1 MTQNGYI
8 VDTDVL
14 MKFYCHLGRPD
25 ILHRVL
31 GGITVAE
38 RVKREFEYHGFG
50 PGKED
55 FTRDLAAGRIRTI
68 DVSPAE
74 DRVIAEYKT
83 DFMHAGERDSAALAL
98 THLYTLITDDRR
110 AREDLMSAD
119 LEVNDSRWIL
129 KEAHS
134 RRLIS
139 QKEYKTLST
148 TRR

>member
-1 MTQNGYI
+1 MPQYI

-14 MKFYCHLGRPD
+14 IRFYCHLERPD
-25 ILHRVL
+25 ILQRLL

-38 RVKREFEYHGFG
+38 RVKREFEHHGFG
-50 PGKED
+50 PGKEE
-55 FTRDLAAGRIRTI
+55 FSRDVGAGRVRTV

-83 DFMHAGERDSAALAL
+83 DLMHAGERDSAAFAL

-119 LEVNDSRWIL
+119 LEVHDSRWVL

-134 RRLIS
+134 RRFIS
-139 QKEYKTLST
+139 QKEYKQLST
-148 TRR
+148 SRR

>member
-1 MTQNGYI
+1 MFI

-14 MKFYCHLGRPD
+14 IKFYCHLGRPD
-25 ILHRVL
+25 VLHQVL
-31 GGITVAE
+31 GGVTVAE

-50 PGKED
+50 PGKEE
-55 FTRDLAAGRIRTI
+55 FTRDIANGSVRTV

-74 DRVIAEYKT
+74 NTMISEYQT
-83 DFMHAGERDSAALAL
+83 DFMHAGERDSAAIAL

-119 LEVNDSRWIL
+119 LEVHDSRWVL

-134 RRLIS
+134 RRFIS

-148 TRR
+148 SRR

>member
-1 MTQNGYI
+1 MPQYI

-14 MKFYCHLGRPD
+14 INFYCHLERPD
-25 ILHRVL
+25 ILLRLMGV
-31 GGITVAE
+31 ITVAE
-38 RVKREFEYHGFG
+38 RVKREFEHHGFG
-50 PGKED
+50 SGKEE
-55 FTRDLAAGRIRTI
+55 FSRDIATGRVRTI

-83 DFMHAGERDSAALAL
+83 DFMHVGERDSAAIAL

-110 AREDLMSAD
+110 AREDLMSSD
-119 LEVNDSRWIL
+119 LEVHDSRWIL
-129 KEAHS
+129 KEARS

-139 QKEYKTLST
+139 QKEYKKLST

>member
-1 MTQNGYI
+1 MSQYI

-14 MKFYCHLGRPD
+14 IRFYCHLDRPD
-25 ILHRVL
+25 ILHRLL

-38 RVKREFEYHGFG
+38 RVKREFEHHSFGHGREEFV
-50 PGKED
+50 
-55 FTRDLAAGRIRTI
+55 RDVAAGRIRTV

-74 DRVIAEYKT
+74 DRMIAEYKT
-83 DFMHAGERDSAALAL
+83 DFMHAGERDSAAIAL

-110 AREDLMSAD
+110 AREDLMNAD
-119 LEVNDSRWIL
+119 LEVHDSRWIL
-129 KEAHS
+129 KEAHA

-139 QKEYKTLST
+139 QKEYKQLSA